1 MYIYM
6 YAYMYTHIITQ
17 VSSISHCFFV
27 THTISASC
35 CYLSPLQPSTPL
47 PVYLLVTWYRT
58 ALLHLPLRAS
68 LFCVAVAGFADSG
81 FISVVVA
88 SRAVFVAVRVRAL

>member
-17 VSSISHCFFV
+17 ISSISHFFFV

-47 PVYLLVTWYRT
+47 SVCLLVSNQNLDERS
-58 ALLHLPLRAS
+58 AK
-68 LFCVAVAGFADSG
+68 G
-81 FISVVVA
+81 
-88 SRAVFVAVRVRAL
+88 